1 MSFFQAIFLGIVQGL
16 TEFLPVSSSGHLV
29 IFQKI
34 FGFTEAPIAFDSLV
48 HFGTLAALIVFFR
61 KEILNIFKN
70 KKLILNLAIGTIPI
84 VFIGFLLKDKIEEIF
99 NSLLLVGFSFLIT
112 ATILFLVS
120 RVKESKKGIKEIKKS
135 DSLIVGLFQALAILP
150 GVSRSGSTISGAIFR
165 DIKKEDAFNFSF
177 FLGMIAISGAML
189 LQVPEIKNFSSDE
202 TANGFLG
209 FLFAAIVGY
218 FSLKVL
224 KKFVIN
230 GKLHY
235 FGIYCAILGVICI
248 IFGAV
253 V

>member
-34 FGFTEAPIAFDSLV
+34 FGFTEAPIAFDALV

-70 KKLILNLAIGTIPI
+70 KKLILNLAVGTIPI
-84 VFIGFLLKDKIEEIF
+84 AFIGFLLKDKIEEIF

-112 ATILFLVS
+112 ATILFLAS
-120 RVKESKKGIKEIKKS
+120 KVKESKKGIKEIKKL

-177 FLGMIAISGAML
+177 FLGMIAISCAMS
-189 LQVPEIKNFSSDE
+189 LQIPDIKNFSSDE
-202 TANGFLG
+202 IANGFLG